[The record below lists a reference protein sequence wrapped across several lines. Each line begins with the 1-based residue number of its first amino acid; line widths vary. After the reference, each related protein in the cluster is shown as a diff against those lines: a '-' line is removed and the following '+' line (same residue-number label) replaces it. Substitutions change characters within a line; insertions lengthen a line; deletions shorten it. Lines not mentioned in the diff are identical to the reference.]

1 MKPDKNPFLLI
12 PLGAIRMLMS
22 DSDPMK
28 ETSNL
33 TQIYYLSIYTSAM
46 KLNLTD
52 TDAVMQYVYCGYR
65 DPSSFTLALRSAWGR
80 VERSSGYDPF
90 FRGMIDGRLD
100 YGDQGKTILNLCQK
114 DAALMEEIRQWARVR
129 QMLSYIH
136 QDSHRASTV
145 MDMVRSRKLIEIYDN
160 PPYAAIDSELMANIW
175 NRRYFLF
182 NDEWVT
188 LAMHLGICS
197 KLGTKAFVA
206 TTKVEILCRMFGCS
220 TQQELDDVLN
230 ANPVLRERYN
240 HYSSRR
246 IYERIRRQVFDV
258 YHMREVGLK
267 RRCYVSYRFDNDR
280 DFITAIA
287 AKDSKLQEEK
297 RKKEQKALI
306 KELFTL

>member
-22 DSDPMK
+22 DSDPTK

-46 KLNLTD
+46 KLNMTD
-52 TDAVMQYVYCGYR
+52 KDAVMQYVYCGYR
-65 DPSSFTLALRSAWGR
+65 EQASFTLALRSAWGR
-80 VERSSGYDPF
+80 VENSSGYDPHF
-90 FRGMIDGRLD
+90 KGMMNGKLD
-100 YGDQGKTILNLCQK
+100 FEDQGSDILRLCQK
-114 DAALMEEIRQWARVR
+114 DPALMEEIRRWARVR
-129 QMLSYIH
+129 QMLKYMQ
-136 QDSHRASTV
+136 QDSLYASAV
-145 MDMVRSRKLIEIYDN
+145 LDVVRSKQLIETYDK

-182 NDEWVT
+182 DDEWVT

-220 TQQELDDVLN
+220 TQQELDEVLD
-230 ANPVLRERYN
+230 ASPLLRERYN

-246 IYERIRRQVFDV
+246 IYERIRRQAFDV
-258 YHMREVGLK
+258 YHLREVGLK
-267 RRCYVSYRFDNDR
+267 RRSYVSYRYDNDR

-306 KELFTL
+306 KELFA

>member
-12 PLGAIRMLMS
+12 PLGAIRLLMS
-22 DSDPMK
+22 DSDPTK

-52 TDAVMQYVYCGYR
+52 KDAVMQYVYCGYR
-65 DPSSFTLALRSAWGR
+65 DQACFTLALRSAWGR
-80 VERSSGYDPF
+80 VKNSSGYDPYF
-90 FRGMIDGRLD
+90 KGMMNGKLD
-100 YGDQGKTILNLCQK
+100 YEDQGRDILRLCQK
-114 DAALMEEIRQWARVR
+114 DPALMEEIRRWARVR
-129 QMLSYIH
+129 QMLEYIQ
-136 QDSHRASTV
+136 QDSLRASTV
-145 MDMVRSRKLIEIYDN
+145 IDVVRSRHLIETYDK
-160 PPYAAIDSELMANIW
+160 PPYAAIDSELMASIW
-175 NRRYFLF
+175 NRRNFLF
-182 NDEWVT
+182 DDEWVT

-220 TQQELDDVLN
+220 TQQELDDVLD
-230 ANPVLRERYN
+230 ASPLLRERYN

-246 IYERIRRQVFDV
+246 IYERIRRQAFDV
-258 YHMREVGLK
+258 YHLREVGLK
-267 RRCYVSYRFDNDR
+267 RRSYVSYRYDNDR

-306 KELFTL
+306 KELFA

>member
-46 KLNLTD
+46 KLNMTD
-52 TDAVMQYVYCGYR
+52 KDAVMQYVYCGYR
-65 DPSSFTLALRSAWGR
+65 NPYCLTWMLQRAWQ
-80 VERSSGYDPF
+80 EIENTSLYDSHYK
-90 FRGMIDGRLD
+90 GMAFGKLD
-100 YGDQGKTILNLCQK
+100 FEDQGEDFLIYCQK
-114 DAALMEEIRQWARVR
+114 DAALMKEIRQWARVR
-129 QMLSYIH
+129 QMLNF
-136 QDSHRASTV
+136 
-145 MDMVRSRKLIEIYDN
+145 MDEDNSFVAKVLEEVRSMRLIELYGQ
-160 PPYAAIDSELMANIW
+160 PPYATIDSVLMANIW
-175 NRRYFLF
+175 NRCYTIIE
-182 NDEWVT
+182 DEWAT
-188 LAMHLGICS
+188 LAMHLGICT
-197 KLGTKAFVA
+197 KLGTKDFVA

-220 TQQELDDVLN
+220 TQQELDDVL
-230 ANPVLRERYN
+230 AADPVLRERYN

-246 IYERIRRQVFDV
+246 IYERIRRQAFDV

-267 RRCYVSYRFDNDR
+267 RRSYVSYRYDNDR

-306 KELFTL
+306 KELFA